1 MTNTTVDDRQA
12 VIELYR
18 EMNRAMVAAD
28 IDALDKMLAPGYT
41 LTHITGYKQTR
52 AEWLAQVKSGEM
64 RYFGTEETSVDAR
77 IHGDTATLAGRAR
90 TTANIWG
97 AQGTW
102 PLQLEIDLRKL
113 DGRWL
118 MEKAVAT
125 TIDP

>member
-1 MTNTTVDDRQA
+1 MTNTTVDDRQV

-18 EMNRAMVAAD
+18 EMNHAMVAAD
-28 IDALDKMLAPGYT
+28 VDALDKMLAPGYT
-41 LTHITGYKQTR
+41 LTHITGYQQPR

-64 RYFGTEETSVDAR
+64 RYFKTEEDSVEVSID
-77 IHGDTATLAGRAR
+77 GDTATLTGRAR

-125 TIDP
+125 TY